1 MIDNQ
6 VNTPVSVNADADLL
20 IIPNTH
26 LTAANDVEWMDSDI
40 NSMGAIEPLK
50 GGLLAYTIP
59 AMVQQPYICRVDYG
73 GATAQHRL
81 SLFNSAGQLLQTIAG
96 ITGANIT
103 DVMNLFVAQFAV
115 YNYQITFTTNGIYAR
130 VEILVVGQNSNLTAA
145 WRIDDLYNTCVTLQY
160 GIPNAA
166 NGLPFIQIGAVV
178 NNDVAICF
186 SSDPYFFTSE
196 IGIAKKSGGTWTY
209 TRILRSQIL
218 NFPIGTTPNDTTDF
232 LDARM
237 EINGNNEFAVY
248 FTDNTNK
255 PRVIYIPT
263 AYSTDCVLKY
273 TPTTWTAA
281 TDGYIVLGFEDK
293 QLNLQLINNEGLV
306 EYTDQIQNGGALLSG
321 GYRYAVRFGLNGSTN
336 TTEWTFLTPNE
347 TPVYSA
353 STTGGGGYFSVQG
366 EKSGETTTGKIN
378 ILTVKYAQQFVFSY
392 VELAA
397 LHSAGNSG
405 NSGTIVGRFD
415 ITSDEFDI
423 RHTGLENN
431 VQILDV
437 ATLPQSMPVILKTKR
452 IETKKGRLNLAN
464 IELAIDDAAYATI
477 ASAASTGNTIYPMD
491 VVASTIPENTGTLRA
506 SVGTLEYPDMQDSS
520 ESLSSNAWNG
530 GVTLDGEF
538 AFRIRHYVVTT
549 PFSNPFTDWNSPSP
563 ADRWTNSSG
572 APVTILVNLKVNTD
586 STNTNDRNTYF
597 GLYIVN
603 NAGTNLAE
611 VGYKK
616 QYDDRVANFRFNAYF
631 TVPDGDSLALWIKGS
646 CKTDLFGNGGIALA
660 SSIQFTLTPS
670 LATIPV
676 AEYQLPMNCSRFVG
690 YTIDETYAIYLKFH
704 MKDGS
709 ISAPHYVGTRLI
721 NKPVTMAAK
730 DLWSSYIYALS
741 LSGIN
746 IESIRTSIVGISV
759 WRAICNPTILGSG
772 VYMSAD
778 EMDSNGYVVGR
789 YPTLQDP
796 LAPNAY
802 YSGVSPTARE
812 RKNGIFISADTRNNK
827 IQTHSGDII
836 KIWGAPTIL
845 NNKQNLQGGN
855 QRGAYV
861 EYDGDMKS
869 LTNVEHNVLDGT
881 YQDFNTTSRAYKNIT
896 DFSTMNLQVSQG
908 CNASLAGVGV
918 TLNTFVT
925 AGALYDN
932 GIYNAQYKIT
942 LANQYDPTFTRV
954 VPTGYYLAINETI
967 PIGNISIPLIFGGDT
982 YTQKSIIKVMYW
994 GTANNANV
1002 PETGFITHY
1011 GQNKINTQ
1019 LFYNDNTKPRDT
1031 WNLNALPTLMEY
1043 LFSVTAQNDVV
1054 EEQFNYDGGYS
1065 ADYPFF
1071 SSPYDSRLTYSPN
1084 YPARIMYSSQKP
1096 INSLLDFYRNIA
1108 ALDFRDLDLKN
1119 GEIVALLD
1127 INDVMMAWQ
1136 PRAVTVLPYQSDVA
1150 LSASDGSLY
1159 VGSGGVYNQR
1169 ENIVST
1175 YGASVG
1181 SAVLS
1186 GKNRNGNSQAYW
1198 VSHEASKVLRYGYD
1212 GVKSLSDDNFFRNY
1226 LLNNLPK
1233 TSSESL
1239 TQMGFDVEKQMI
1251 YISSLDASSPF
1262 TITFGEKTN
1271 DFKGTITPICYRYF
1285 PYLGSLIAP
1294 NAYPNVYTGQVL
1306 ELFADPSNY
1315 LTWWTG
1321 TGNAVIGVF
1330 ALDYIVNKNPM
1341 INKRGISVALN
1352 VGEAHNV
1359 LNNPTLVVST
1369 ALGETSTISAGD
1381 FQLRGGEL
1389 VASIRDFG
1397 NVPISGQWIKISIT
1411 SQLYFRLLN
1420 MVTKFRT
1427 KFRTVFR

>member
-40 NSMGAIEPLK
+40 NSMGAVEPLK

-59 AMVQQPYICRVDYG
+59 ALITVPYICRVDYG

-81 SLFNSAGQLLQTIAG
+81 SLFNSAGVLLQTIAG
-96 ITGANIT
+96 VTGANIT
-103 DVMNLFVAQFAV
+103 DVMNLFVTQFAA
-115 YNYQITFTTNGIYAR
+115 YNYQITFTTNGIYAK
-130 VEILVVGQNSNLTAA
+130 VTILVNGQNSNLTAA
-145 WRIDDLYNTCVTLQY
+145 WRINDLYNTCVTLQY
-160 GIPNAA
+160 GIPNDA
-166 NGLPFIQIGAVV
+166 NDLPFIQIGAVV
-178 NNDVAICF
+178 NNDIAICF
-186 SSDPYFFTSE
+186 NSDPYFFTSE

-218 NFPIGTTPNDTTDF
+218 NFPIGATPNDTTEL

-237 EINGNNEFAVY
+237 EVNGNNEYAVY

-273 TPTTWTAA
+273 TPTTWIAA

-366 EKSGETTTGKIN
+366 ERAGEATGKIN
-378 ILTVKYAQQFVFSY
+378 ILTVKYAQQFVFGY

-423 RHTGLENN
+423 QHTGLEGN

-437 ATLPQSMPVILKTKR
+437 ATLPQSMPVILKSKR
-452 IETKKGRLNLAN
+452 LETKKGRLNLAN
-464 IELAIDDAAYATI
+464 IELAVDDAAYATI
-477 ASAASTGNTIYPMD
+477 ASAASTGNTIYSMD
-491 VVASTIPENTGTLRA
+491 VVAGTIAEDTGTLRA
-506 SVGTLEYPDMQDSS
+506 SVGTLEYPDMQNSS
-520 ESLSSNAWNG
+520 GSLSSNAWNG
-530 GVTLDGEF
+530 GVTLDGAF
-538 AFRIRHYVVTT
+538 AFRIRHFLVTA
-549 PFSNPFTDWNSPSP
+549 PFSNPFSEWNSPAP

-572 APVTILVNLKVNTD
+572 APVTVGVHVQVD
-586 STNTNDRNTYF
+586 TNRISSTYF

-611 VGYKK
+611 VGYLK
-616 QYDDRVANFRFNAYF
+616 QVETSDGTIQTNFGDSTTFNAYF
-631 TVPDGDSLALWIKGS
+631 TVPAGDSLALWIKGS
-646 CKTDLFGNGGIALA
+646 TNENYGLDL
-660 SSIQFTLTPS
+660 SSIFQVTLTPS
-670 LATIPV
+670 LASIPV
-676 AEYQLPMNCSRFVG
+676 AEYQLPLNCSRFVG

-721 NKPVTMAAK
+721 NKPVTMAAG

-746 IESIRTSIVGISV
+746 IESVRTSIVGISV

-778 EMDSNGYVVGR
+778 EMESNGYVVGR
-789 YPTLQDP
+789 YPTIQYP
-796 LAPNAY
+796 LVPNTY
-802 YSGVSPTARE
+802 DSYVSATARE

-827 IQTHSGDII
+827 IQPNTGDII

-845 NNKQNLQGGN
+845 QSNQNLQGGN

-861 EYDGDMKS
+861 EYNGDMPS
-869 LTNVEHNVLDGT
+869 LTQVEHNVLDGT
-881 YQDFNTTSRAYKNIT
+881 YQDFNTTSRAYKNGP

-918 TLNTFVT
+918 TLGTFVT
-925 AGALYDN
+925 AGANDN

-994 GTANNANV
+994 GTANDVNV

-1043 LFSVTAQNDVV
+1043 LFSVTAQTDVV

-1096 INSLLDFYRNIA
+1096 IGSFLDFYRSVA

-1136 PRAVTVLPYQSDVA
+1136 PRAVTVLPYQSDVPLA
-1150 LSASDGSLY
+1150 ASDGSLY

-1212 GVKSLSDDNFFRNY
+1212 GVKSLSDDNSFRNY

-1251 YISSLDASSPF
+1251 YVSSLDASSPF

-1315 LTWWTG
+1315 LMWWTG

-1341 INKRGISVALN
+1341 ISKRGISVALN
-1352 VGEAHNV
+1352 VGEAHNES
-1359 LNNPTLVVST
+1359 NNPTLIVST
-1369 ALGETSTISAGD
+1369 ALGATSTISAGD
-1381 FQLRGGEL
+1381 FQLRNGEL